1 MTKNL
6 EKLEDSL
13 LDALDEVDDL
23 PFTFA
28 KFKVVVHLGQA
39 QKALED

>member
-13 LDALDEVDDL
+13 LDALDNADDL
-23 PFTFA
+23 PFTLT
-28 KFKVVVHLGQA
+28 KFKLFAQLGHA
-39 QKALED
+39 QRALED